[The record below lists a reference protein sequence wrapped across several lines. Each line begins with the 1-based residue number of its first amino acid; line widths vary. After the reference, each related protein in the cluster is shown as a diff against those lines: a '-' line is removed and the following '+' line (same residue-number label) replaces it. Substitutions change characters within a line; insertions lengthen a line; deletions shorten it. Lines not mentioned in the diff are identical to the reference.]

1 MAISKEQE
9 EKLRAI
15 QDKAVD
21 HAIEELNAAD
31 ELGIESREDRGDRYF
46 LTKMAKESLTVAAK
60 IEGFIMLRTREGRFN
75 LDPDEEKE
83 AVDRMIKRARGEVD
97 AILKRAKD
105 GTPAK

>member
-1 MAISKEQE
+1 MAISKDQE

-60 IEGFIMLRTREGRFN
+60 VEGFIMLRTREGRFN